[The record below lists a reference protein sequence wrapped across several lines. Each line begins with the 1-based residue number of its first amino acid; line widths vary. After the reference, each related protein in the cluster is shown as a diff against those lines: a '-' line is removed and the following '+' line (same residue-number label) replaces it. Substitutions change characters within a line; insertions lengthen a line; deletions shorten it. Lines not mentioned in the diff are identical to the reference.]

1 MIETVVRGED
11 TKQAILDAAE
21 GLFGE
26 QGYAATS
33 MRSIVAAA
41 GVNLAAIHYHF
52 GSKEALLEAVVDRRG
67 KPLEHGRFEHLT
79 RFEAEAGGNGPE
91 VEQILE
97 AFLAPAIR
105 LTRDPSGGGRRFVQ
119 LMGRLHG
126 ESGEGFRKVFAQQ
139 FGATVTR
146 FGAALEK
153 ALPGTPKEELFWKMF
168 FSVGAMA
175 HTLRSAGLIQAL
187 SDGLCDDSDGEMVL
201 KRLIAFL
208 AAGMRAPLPSSGPVQ
223 GS

>member
-1 MIETVVRGED
+1 MIVTFVRGED

-79 RFEAEAGGNGPE
+79 RFEAEAGGNGPA

-119 LMGRLHG
+119 LVGRLLG
-126 ESGEGFRKVFAQQ
+126 EPGEGFRKAFTQQ
-139 FGATVTR
+139 FGPTVAR
-146 FGAALEK
+146 FGAALER
-153 ALPGTPKEELFWKMF
+153 ALPGTLKEELFWKMF
-168 FSVGAMA
+168 FSAGAMA
-175 HTLRSAGLIQAL
+175 HTLRSAGLVRAL

-208 AAGMRAPLPSSGPVQ
+208 AAGMRAPLPVIGPIQ